1 MEQVVEEFFR
11 RYERANCSPD
21 VSGMGGLYADTFMF
35 GGTNGIQTV
44 RKEDF
49 LKVIPK
55 MKSHFSSMGLSE
67 TRLQSVEANVLDS
80 RFMLAKVGWRMT
92 LRQSL
97 GSRDLDTFATY
108 VLERGDGDA
117 LAIVFQ
123 IDHQDLASVIK
134 EMQNTQ
140 E

>member
-11 RYERANCSPD
+11 RYERANCSSD
-21 VSGMGGLYADTFMF
+21 VAGIGGLYAETFMF

-67 TRLQSVEANVLDS
+67 TRLQSVEASILDS